1 MYQAAKVHQVA
12 KEMKRLRLAILGV
25 SETRW
30 TGAGEVHFTTG
41 ETVLYSGLAG
51 YDAPLK
57 MGVALILP
65 KEAGK
70 SLKEWEPIS
79 LLGLSLNVRTLQSS
93 KCMHQ
98 RTMLKRK

>member
-1 MYQAAKVHQVA
+1 MRTMYQAGKVHQVA

-30 TGAGEVHFTTG
+30 TGAGKVHLTTA

-51 YDAPLK
+51 NDAPHEK
-57 MGVALILP
+57 GVALILS

-70 SLKEWEPIS
+70 S
-79 LLGLSLNVRTLQSS
+79 S
-93 KCMHQ
+93 KCENTTIIKSMHQ
-98 RTMLKRK
+98 RTMLKRE